1 MMFMRIIKSVV
12 KESIGIWMLVS
23 MVAGLAGCAGLRAS
37 NDDMAALLAL
47 AREGNVQGRLKVR
60 ISADAEVGMREG
72 FYLASPGSSA
82 EADFTIKFQDN
93 DSAMGD

>member
-1 MMFMRIIKSVV
+1 MLMRIIKSVV
-12 KESIGIWMLVS
+12 KRSIGIWILVS
-23 MVAGLAGCAGLRAS
+23 IIGGLAGCAGLRAS
-37 NDDMAALLAL
+37 NDDMAGLLAL
-47 AREGNVQGRLKVR
+47 ARQGNVQGRLKVR

-93 DSAMGD
+93 DSALGD

>member
-1 MMFMRIIKSVV
+1 MLMRIIKSVV
-12 KESIGIWMLVS
+12 KRSTGIWILVS
-23 MVAGLAGCAGLRAS
+23 IIGGLAGCAGLRAS
-37 NDDMAALLAL
+37 NDDMAGLLAL
-47 AREGNVQGRLKVR
+47 ACQGNVQGRLKVR

-93 DSAMGD
+93 DSALGD